1 MCIYYRFPVTIGR
14 GVPAVSWAT
23 DLAPEV
29 QLGLEPILCDCNL
42 TDLSIDLEHFEKI
55 INTHDPKCL
64 LLVSVLGMVPK
75 MDLVKDM
82 CDKNDVILLEDA
94 CESLGSEYK
103 GEKIGNFGLMSS
115 FSTYYGHHMSTIEG
129 GMVCTNNTEIYNIL
143 KSIRSHGVGS

>member
-1 MCIYYRFPVTIGR
+1 
-14 GVPAVSWAT
+14 
-23 DLAPEV
+23 
-29 QLGLEPILCDCNL
+29 
-42 TDLSIDLEHFEKI
+42 
-55 INTHDPKCL
+55 
-64 LLVSVLGMVPK
+64 MVPK
-75 MDLVKDM
+75 MDLIKDM

-143 KSIRSHGVGS
+143 KSIRSQLGS